1 MVDLPPDLPE
11 PVVCSI
17 QAAVKY
23 EVPANILLAV
33 AEKEG
38 GKPGQWVRNANDTY
52 DVGPMQFNT
61 AYLSSL
67 AKYGIRPEH
76 VAQSGCY
83 PYALAAWRIHMHIRN
98 DRGDL
103 WTKVANYHSY
113 TPHLNKSYRAD
124 LMRRAAGWEKWLN
137 SRFSTREVTFQMDKR

>member
-1 MVDLPPDLPE
+1 M
-11 PVVCSI
+11 
-17 QAAVKY
+17 
-23 EVPANILLAV
+23 
-33 AEKEG
+33 
-38 GKPGQWVRNANDTY
+38 RNANDTY

-61 AYLSSL
+61 AYLSGL

-83 PYALAAWRIHMHIRN
+83 SYVLAAWRIHMHIRN

-113 TPHLNKSYRAD
+113 TPHLNACLPGRPDAKGSQVGKMAQFPFCYPGCNLLALQAIAMWMIGTACRP
-124 LMRRAAGWEKWLN
+124 AALRLAHGQPCWI
-137 SRFSTREVTFQMDKR
+137 T

>member
-1 MVDLPPDLPE
+1 MDLPPDLPE
-11 PVVCSI
+11 RVACSI

-23 EVPANILLAV
+23 EVPANILIAL

-38 GKPGQWVRNANDTY
+38 GRSGQWVRNTNDTY

-61 AYLSSL
+61 AYLADLSR
-67 AKYGIRPEH
+67 YGITPEH
-76 VAQSGCY
+76 AALPGCY
-83 PYALAAWRIHMHIRN
+83 SYALAAWRIRMHIRN

-113 TPHLNKSYRAD
+113 TPHLNAAYRTD
-124 LMRRAAGWEKWLN
+124 LMQKAAKWEKWLN
-137 SRFSTREVTFQMDKR
+137 SRFATTEVTFQIDKR